1 MAQYK
6 SENEI
11 PQLKAYI
18 TQLEE
23 KLLEK
28 ERPLSSYSTATES
41 SVPSSVVTG
50 ESNLNALFVTET
62 LPAAISAEERQ
73 VALRKEEENARLQE
87 QLNDIQSRSTNQ
99 SKILQIYV

>member
-1 MAQYK
+1 MQLRATVDKLKEELHMAEYK
-6 SENEI
+6 VENEM

-28 ERPLSSYSTATES
+28 ERPPSSYSTATES

-50 ESNLNALFVTET
+50 EKHSCALLCNECF
-62 LPAAISAEERQ
+62 
-73 VALRKEEENARLQE
+73 
-87 QLNDIQSRSTNQ
+87 
-99 SKILQIYV
+99 